1 MLQIEDEQMVDDDNQ
16 NRGRLL
22 PAAYDLARRLGAS
35 PSRKQSTVRLR
46 QTGRMRQV
54 GASRW
59 MAFRA
64 QQMISNVNCAFDWR
78 ARTGPFGLVTVR
90 DALTEDGGH
99 ADVRAFGFIRIV
111 RAKGSSPLT
120 RGEMMRYLAELA
132 LAPQAI
138 LFNTGLRW
146 RDDGPDRLVVGA
158 GSGETAAEV
167 ILSLDSDGRIA
178 GAFAPDRPRSVQPPF
193 LPTPWQGRFSDY
205 RHQNGMWLP
214 FSAEVGW
221 VIGGKEDICWQGRME
236 QWETLEDGR

>member
-1 MLQIEDEQMVDDDNQ
+1 MNKVH
-16 NRGRLL
+16 LL
-22 PAAYDLARRLGAS
+22 PAAYDLARRLGAN
-35 PSRKQSTVRLR
+35 PSRKQTIVRLR

-64 QQMISNVNCAFDWR
+64 QQVISNVSCAFDWR

-90 DALTEDGGH
+90 DASTEDGGH
-99 ADVRAFGFIRIV
+99 ADARALGFIPVV
-111 RAKGSSPLT
+111 RAKSSSTLT
-120 RGEMMRYLAELA
+120 RGELMRYLAELA

-146 RDDGPDRLVVGA
+146 REDGPYKLVAGA
-158 GSGETAAEV
+158 GSGETATEV
-167 ILSLDSDGRIA
+167 AFSLDSDGRIA
-178 GAFAPDRPRSVQPPF
+178 GAFAPDRPRPVQPPF

-205 RHQNGMWLP
+205 RHHNGMWLP

-221 VIGGKEDICWQGRME
+221 VIDGKEDICWQGRME
-236 QWETLEDGR
+236 HWEMLEDGG